1 MAKRQRR
8 DNNALEGTRLRYN
21 VALQRKYR
29 VRLQQ
34 LLDRLERTTR
44 TEVLKLFRGEI
55 ADDYFE
61 EQEQQ
66 AAMDAS
72 IASRARMLMD
82 KLSKT
87 FSKLFADEAK
97 PVAEQMVAQQA
108 VASNNALAGSLKEMS
123 EEVTLKTSPVPKGM
137 EDIVKSLVTENV
149 NLIKSIPDLY
159 LKDVTGEVMRSIT
172 FPGGGDVE
180 STVRKRLT
188 HYRGIADRRV
198 KNISLDQTRK
208 AYNSLNK
215 ARMQAVGI
223 KQFVWLHSGGGQRPR
238 KSHQAMS
245 GKTYSFDNLP
255 VINQEQVDRG
265 YESPVRGIPGQAI
278 NCKCT
283 MKPVIRFEGEED

>member
-1 MAKRQRR
+1 M
-8 DNNALEGTRLRYN
+8 RYN
-21 VALQRKYR
+21 VALQQRYR
-29 VRLQQ
+29 TKLQQ
-34 LLDRLERTTR
+34 LLDRMEKTVRA
-44 TEVLKLFRGEI
+44 EVLKLFRGEI
-55 ADDYFE
+55 ADTYFE

-82 KLSKT
+82 KLSRT
-87 FSKLFADEAK
+87 FSQLFGDQSK
-97 PVAEQMVAQQA
+97 PVAREMVAQSA
-108 VASNNALAGSLKEMS
+108 VSSNNALRGSLKEMS
-123 EEVTLKTSPVPKGM
+123 EAVSLKTAPIPKGM

-149 NLIKSIPDLY
+149 NLIKSIPELY
-159 LKDVTGEVMRSIT
+159 LKDVTGEVMRSIQ

-180 STVRKRLT
+180 SVVRKRLT
-188 HYRGIADRRV
+188 HYKGIADRRV

-223 KQFVWLHSGGGQRPR
+223 KQFVWLHSGGGQHPR
-238 KSHQAMS
+238 RSHQAMS
-245 GKTYSFDNLP
+245 GKTFSFDNLP

-278 NCKCT
+278 NCKCA
-283 MKPVIRFEGEED
+283 MKPVIRFEGED